1 MGKAFKTLLLVS
13 VLPVL
18 VQTAAADMKQIQCW
32 TDDKGNRSCGDT
44 VPPQYAKKERE
55 IFNRQGVVVE
65 KKSRQQTPEE
75 VAEEKRKSDEAA
87 AELKH
92 AQEQAAYDKFL
103 TDTYNSP
110 KELEAARKLREQ
122 TLDGRIA
129 LAKKAIADNEKT
141 LVDLHGRVDSA
152 AKAGKKAD
160 KASLDQVKKFDRS
173 LADNKKAVVQLEEE
187 KEKMVTKFNQ
197 DIERYKVLRPEK
209 SAEKGAGKN

>member
-1 MGKAFKTLLLVS
+1 MGKAFKVLLLIS
-13 VLPVL
+13 VLSVV
-18 VQTAAADMKQIQCW
+18 VQTAHAQKRIQCW
-32 TDDKGNRSCGDT
+32 TDDKGNRSCGDS

-55 IFNRQGVVVE
+55 YFNRQGMVVE

-110 KELEAARKLREQ
+110 KELESARKLREQ
-122 TLDGRIA
+122 TLDGRIV

-160 KASLDQVKKFDRS
+160 KGSLDQVKKFDRS